1 MRCVLAL
8 GLLITL
14 CASADAATVHRSKPS
29 TVHSRTRQ
37 YVIVVT
43 AKMWPPP
50 RGGTSFPAIR
60 PYLRRRIEILTRP
73 TSEAV
78 NLR

>member
-1 MRCVLAL
+1 MRSVLAL

-29 TVHSRTRQ
+29 TVHLRTRQ
-37 YVIVVT
+37 HVIVRHSQDV
-43 AKMWPPP
+43 AAP

>member
-29 TVHSRTRQ
+29 TVHLRTRQ
-37 YVIVVT
+37 HVIVRHSQDV
-43 AKMWPPP
+43 AAPPGVVQVS
-50 RGGTSFPAIR
+50 RLSAHTSGG
-60 PYLRRRIEILTRP
+60 E
-73 TSEAV
+73 
-78 NLR
+78 